1 MEPIFLKGH
10 SYFDERGIVNFNNKV
25 DLSSFKRFY
34 TIQNS
39 QYQEF
44 RGWHGHEFESKLFVA
59 VRGRIIIGAVRV
71 EDWTDPPRTKT
82 PLRFEL
88 EADNLDAVFVPGG
101 YANGILSKEQG
112 SIVLVFSSSTL
123 EESKKDDF
131 RIPKETWSIS

>member
-1 MEPIFLKGH
+1 MEPIFLKGQ
-10 SYFDERGIVNFNNKV
+10 SYFDERGIVNFNNNV

-39 QYQEF
+39 QHQEF

-59 VRGRIIIGAVRV
+59 VRGRIVIGAVRV
-71 EDWTDPPRTKT
+71 EDWNHPQRTKT

-88 EADNLDAVFVPGG
+88 EADSLDAVFVPGG
-101 YANGILSKEQG
+101 YANGILSKEPG
-112 SIVLVFSSSTL
+112 SAVLVLSSSTL

-131 RIPKETWSIS
+131 RIPMDTWSLT